1 MIGSPGRHATGG
13 GRSRTSPWKTNGVT
27 GAPTC
32 GLRITTGVE
41 YAKVDAPPDYRR
53 IRSMLPFAQESIR
66 DLDLTEQSIWLGRRP
81 TLPNSVPVIGR
92 SPRYDNVLL
101 AFGHSHLGLTMG
113 PATGQII
120 ADIAAGR
127 DPGIDLAPYR
137 PDR

>member
-1 MIGSPGRHATGG
+1 MPNRFITFMDRKFATL
-13 GRSRTSPWKTNGVT
+13 PHED
-27 GAPTC
+27 
-32 GLRITTGVE
+32 GLRVTTGIE

-66 DLDLTEQSIWLGRRP
+66 DLDTTEQSIWLGRRP
-81 TLPNSVPVIGR
+81 TLPNSVPVISR
-92 SPRYDNVLL
+92 SPRHDNVLL

-120 ADIAAGR
+120 ADLAAGR
-127 DPGIDLAPYR
+127 DPDIDLTPYR